1 MEKLAR
7 TITKETEFVS
17 TPECNMSNERIDQK
31 EKELAF
37 KSRDYLDQLATNCFD
52 NLTSKNKFMGTAA
65 ENLWT
70 GTVNCQTYAKE
81 LVKELKCEWPEEVN
95 VFVEKYLIGNVIIH
109 VKREIEY
116 TCST

>member
-1 MEKLAR
+1 MEKLAG
-7 TITKETEFVS
+7 TIT
-17 TPECNMSNERIDQK
+17 NEAD
-31 EKELAF
+31 LAM
-37 KSRDYLDQLATNCFD
+37 KAQGCLDQLATKCFD
-52 NLTSKNKFMGTAA
+52 NLTSKNKVLGTDG

-109 VKREIEY
+109 VKRETEY
-116 TCST
+116 TFST